1 MLMSKN
7 RAPTRMPASRTGP
20 PSTAAAVQSILHKL
34 ADASADGIALTD
46 GAGTLLLAS
55 PRLGEMFGYDP
66 AELVGSPVERLIP
79 SGLRVAHRG
88 HLAGYA
94 RHPVPRPMGKG
105 LRLVGLRK
113 DQTTFPAQISLS
125 PAPAEVGQFVVAVIR
140 DVTQLVLLEDRA
152 PAAVPETFRIQADYQ
167 LHDIVVSR
175 LFAAGLL
182 LQAAADQPAP
192 TARQAILE
200 AAGQLDDTIS
210 DIRDAAFRMS
220 IARCPQ

>member
-1 MLMSKN
+1 MSKN
-7 RAPTRMPASRTGP
+7 RAPTRLPAARTGP
-20 PSTAAAVQSILHKL
+20 LSPSAAVQSILRSL
-34 ADASADGIALTD
+34 ADAPADGIALTD

-66 AELVGSPVERLIP
+66 AELVGSPVELLIP

-94 RHPVPRPMGKG
+94 RQPVPRPMGKG
-105 LRLVGLRK
+105 MRLVGLRK

-125 PAPAEVGQFVVAVIR
+125 PAPAEVGQFIVAVIR
-140 DVTQLVLLEDRA
+140 DVTQLVLLEDQA
-152 PAAVPETFRIQADYQ
+152 PAAVAETFRIRADYQ

-182 LQAAADQPAP
+182 LQTAADQPPDA
-192 TARQAILE
+192 ARQAILE
-200 AAGQLDDTIS
+200 AAEHLDEAIRE
-210 DIRDAAFRMS
+210 IRDAVFRMRS
-220 IARCPQ
+220 PHCAP

>member
-1 MLMSKN
+1 MSKN
-7 RAPTRMPASRTGP
+7 RAPTRLPASRTGP
-20 PSTAAAVQSILHKL
+20 PAPSAAVQSILRKL
-34 ADASADGIALTD
+34 VDSSPDGLALTD

-55 PRLGEMFGYDP
+55 RRLEEMFGYDP

-79 SGLRVAHRG
+79 SGLRVAHRE

-94 RHPVPRPMGKG
+94 RRPVPRSMGRG

-125 PAPAEVGQFVVAVIR
+125 PAPAEVGQFIVAVIR
-140 DVTQLVLLEDRA
+140 DITQLALLEGQA
-152 PAAVPETFRIQADYQ
+152 PAEVAETVRIQADYQ

-182 LQAAADQPAP
+182 LQTAADRPAAA
-192 TARQAILE
+192 ARQAILE
-200 AAGQLDDTIS
+200 AADQLDDTIS
-210 DIRDAAFRMS
+210 DIRDTAFRMN
-220 IARCPQ
+220 IARCPP